1 MPEPTPSPHGSDAL
15 ALDDQ
20 HNQEAKAAFRG
31 GVSGSILPWILA
43 LSLWLTRPFLVE
55 NFLILTQHLNWYPI
69 AADSIGV
76 PIIGAW
82 VLALVGL
89 PFWIGFCHGA
99 FKNLPREGSSLRWSR
114 NAHRQH
120 LQTAVLGIFLLV
132 AVLGLWA
139 NGRLFVKLL
148 HSDYSKYSYFA
159 ISSEAASVG
168 WILLWLV
175 LLNCSIRPQT
185 GES

>member
-31 GVSGSILPWILA
+31 GISRSILPWILA

-55 NFLILTQHLNWYPI
+55 NFLVLTQQLNWYPI
-69 AADSIGV
+69 HADSIGI

-82 VLALVGL
+82 ILALVGL

-99 FKNLPREGSSLRWSR
+99 FKNLPREGSCLRWSR
-114 NAHRQH
+114 KVRRQR
-120 LQTAVLGIFLLV
+120 LQTAVLGIFLLL

-139 NGRLFVKLL
+139 DRRLFVELL
-148 HSDYSKYSYFA
+148 HADYSKYSYFA
-159 ISSEAASVG
+159 ISSGAASVG

-175 LLNCSIRPQT
+175 LLNCSIRPQA